1 MQKKLSEMSE
11 SELAELGYDAYD
23 ELKRREY
30 EEETIEMIC
39 REKEYREFLEENRLA
54 EFAIEN
60 GLPIGPTGEPV
71 GW

>member
-11 SELAELGYDAYD
+11 SE
-23 ELKRREY
+23 
-30 EEETIEMIC
+30 
-39 REKEYREFLEENRLA
+39 LA

-71 GW
+71 GWQSLVL

>member
-1 MQKKLSEMSE
+1 
-11 SELAELGYDAYD
+11 
-23 ELKRREY
+23 
-30 EEETIEMIC
+30 MIC
-39 REKEYREFLEENRLA
+39 REKGYQEFLKENPLA